1 MMVTKTKTQKVQ
13 KVCHKTKTTCEDYK
27 NCLEANQLENEMNLL
42 KKWYQSR

>member
-13 KVCHKTKTTCEDYK
+13 KVYHKTKTTCEDYK

-42 KKWYQSR
+42 KK